1 MMSHAEFDRQNSQV
15 LINPSEEEQFNEI
28 CALLEKDT
36 VEALRVANSTLRSKK
51 YFQDLLERGL
61 ESANAS
67 EIEIWLKYL
76 IPRLGIRYVINV
88 LSEKVTQQPQ
98 QVRKASYW
106 LQKFL
111 NNSNNKELSLF
122 EKLEEK
128 MLGEEYKAV
137 TPSGKA
143 YKLILKIKST
153 NEYAI
158 FGGYQ
163 LGSRGSGIVV
173 EILDPQTFYPTGGVK
188 LASPSDLEILDPQPY
203 DD

>member
-1 MMSHAEFDRQNSQV
+1 MMSQAEFGRQNSQD
-15 LINPSEEEQFNEI
+15 LMSLSEEERFNRV
-28 CALLEKDT
+28 CVLLEKDT
-36 VEALRVANSTLRSKK
+36 VEALRIANSTLTSKK
-51 YFQDLLERGL
+51 YFRDLLERGL

-76 IPRLGIRYVINV
+76 IPRLGIRYIINV
-88 LSEKVTQQPQ
+88 LSERVAQQPQ

-111 NNSNNKELSLF
+111 KKSNDKELSLF
-122 EKLEEK
+122 KKLEEK
-128 MLGEEYKAV
+128 MLGKEYKAIS
-137 TPSGKA
+137 PSGKA
-143 YKLILKIKST
+143 YKLILRIKNT
-153 NEYAI
+153 NEYAV

-163 LGSRGSGIVV
+163 LGSKGSGIIA

-188 LASPSDLEILDPQPY
+188 LVSPSDLEILDPQPY

>member
-1 MMSHAEFDRQNSQV
+1 MTSRTEFGRQNSQD
-15 LINPSEEEQFNEI
+15 LMSLSEEEQFNEV
-28 CALLEKDT
+28 CVLLEKDT

-51 YFQDLLERGL
+51 YFQDLLNRGL
-61 ESANAS
+61 DSANAS

-76 IPRLGIRYVINV
+76 IPRLGLRYVINV
-88 LSEKVTQQPQ
+88 LSERVVQQPQ

-111 NNSNNKELSLF
+111 RNSKELSLF
-122 EKLEEK
+122 KNLEKK

-137 TPSGKA
+137 TSSGKA
-143 YKLILKIKST
+143 YKLILRIKGT
-153 NEYAI
+153 DEYAV

-163 LGSRGSGIVV
+163 LGSHGSGVIAEV
-173 EILDPQTFYPTGGVK
+173 LDAQTFYPTGGVK
-188 LASPSDLEILDPQPY
+188 LVSPGDLEIVDPQPY